1 METTRWREPAGRFPE
16 RHLPL
21 RGNPRRQSIGLS
33 GPRPPSDPSGPPVR
47 GRSGRGSS
55 PWSRRR
61 RSPRRTSAA
70 HRRCRRLP
78 RWPGAGHVDST
89 HGCGCVAP
97 RQVFG
102 LRAPP
107 TNAFE
112 NHSGHHA
119 QDVTPR
125 PAAGCRIERRHDE
138 RKRLLRPRGSRVR
151 RRGRQS
157 ACFAT
162 ESLKSLIVSFVLST
176 EQFLRFRGIDPVR
189 NVQAKPLGEVLL
201 ERYPL
206 SFVLHR
212 FGPGANA
219 K

>member
-1 METTRWREPAGRFPE
+1 METTRWREPAGRIPE

-33 GPRPPSDPSGPPVR
+33 GARPSWNPSGPPVR
-47 GRSGRGSS
+47 GRSGPDSS

-125 PAAGCRIERRHDE
+125 PAAGRRVERRHDE
-138 RKRLLRPRGSRVR
+138 GKHSLCPRERGVR
-151 RRGRQS
+151 RDGRQS
-157 ACFAT
+157 GVFTAET
-162 ESLKSLIVSFVLST
+162 S
-176 EQFLRFRGIDPVR
+176 R
-189 NVQAKPLGEVLL
+189 
-201 ERYPL
+201 
-206 SFVLHR
+206 
-212 FGPGANA
+212 PGRLAPTA
-219 K
+219 PPEFP